1 MFAVFLLSQGSIADT
16 RPRENLSGY
25 LNVHMMLGAVQLVMA
40 ALGIVLMT
48 RYESSCRGVLT
59 DEAVNI
65 LLLVVTTSQ
74 VRARFETGRDEMRWA
89 GRCETPRSICMRP
102 WLMTVVLVL
111 LQQEWGWCPWLPVLL
126 LLPVPYTAT
135 WFNEDLDE
143 LEGGGGNDERRTLT
157 KRRMVNLKRLQSP

>member
-1 MFAVFLLSQGSIADT
+1 MILAFFFPAGSIADT

-48 RYESSCRGVLT
+48 RFESSCRGVLT

-74 VRARFETGRDEMRWA
+74 VRRPRDDYDMRQ
-89 GRCETPRSICMRP
+89 TM
-102 WLMTVVLVL
+102 
-111 LQQEWGWCPWLPVLL
+111 
-126 LLPVPYTAT
+126 
-135 WFNEDLDE
+135 
-143 LEGGGGNDERRTLT
+143 
-157 KRRMVNLKRLQSP
+157 